1 MSIALNLRRLQ
12 THSDCRQ
19 QHGHNHHPISFCYTQ
34 VLFHHHH
41 HHLYKDC
48 CCCCGSCCHDLKQQS
63 ASNSRET
70 MTISS
75 SHLNHP
81 GIIPCFLVTRLVRA
95 SMGKEA
101 ERSFDSMISQA
112 KLVEACNKNTQT
124 QEQL

>member
-1 MSIALNLRRLQ
+1 
-12 THSDCRQ
+12 
-19 QHGHNHHPISFCYTQ
+19 
-34 VLFHHHH
+34 
-41 HHLYKDC
+41 
-48 CCCCGSCCHDLKQQS
+48 
-63 ASNSRET
+63 